1 MSNFNYTDLVKA
13 ERDRRV
19 NQQKK
24 TTNEALDK
32 QKAEFEAKK
41 KKRTERKVA
50 RAEGVMGAIGSFA
63 ESVASG
69 LEAEGLRRAKFGGS
83 GIGMARAFSS
93 GASEIID
100 FSRLQKAKRKSAL
113 AQKLGFTPADAGSG
127 DDIQRI
133 IDALTDYEARQ
144 NANVGAT
151 NTTTDDDA
159 SDDEVKEEPKDDPL
173 ATGSPQ
179 QGSVTEPTNQEKLNE
194 AAGENQT
201 PLKPLKTGNPVLDN
215 IVTYP
220 EVSTFGS
227 RAFDDLGFTVEDEN
241 DNGIPDIMENN

>member
-19 NQQKK
+19 SQQKK
-24 TTNEALDK
+24 TTNKALDK

-113 AQKLGFTPADAGSG
+113 AQKLGFTPADAGS
-127 DDIQRI
+127 DDDVQRI
-133 IDALTDYEARQ
+133 IVALTDYEARQ

-151 NTTTDDDA
+151 NTTNEDDA
-159 SDDEVKEEPKDDPL
+159 GDDAEDKGKPSPFEQDAPQDAGEPDDQ
-173 ATGSPQ
+173 AQ
-179 QGSVTEPTNQEKLNE
+179 LN
-194 AAGENQT
+194 AARNENQT
-201 PLKPLKTGNPVLDN
+201 PPEPPKTGNPVFDN
-215 IVTYP
+215 ILTP
-220 EVSTFGS
+220 EEIASMGLREESPGVFV
-227 RAFDDLGFTVEDEN
+227 DFTGQVVDVRK
-241 DNGIPDIMENN
+241 PK